1 MFNFGQHLF
10 WPPSCDHSK
19 WPAGSPLLGSSSLC
33 CRIHVVCTF
42 KMHEYII
49 LKRTNSACMGSK
61 DHSCVNRSACTV
73 DNHSQYLV
81 FVLILEAC
89 KVSKVTFLCHIS
101 HSLCN

>member
-1 MFNFGQHLF
+1 MFKHLF

-19 WPAGSPLLGSSSLC
+19 WYAGSPLLGMGSLC
-33 CRIHVVCTF
+33 SRIHVVCTF

-49 LKRTNSACMGSK
+49 LKRTNSGCMDSK

-73 DNHSQYLV
+73 DNNSQYLV

-89 KVSKVTFLCHIS
+89 KGFKGHFFVPHIS
-101 HSLCN
+101 FTV